1 MFRNKV
7 VDFSQKLFSK
17 QNKIKQNTYLQLC
30 KPQEPGDR
38 KLMICK
44 YVLDAPFQATKIRNG
59 PRSRGHQLQH

>member
-17 QNKIKQNTYLQLC
+17 QNQIKQNTYLQLC
-30 KPQEPGDR
+30 KPQKPGEK

-44 YVLDAPFQATKIRNG
+44 YVLDAPF
-59 PRSRGHQLQH
+59 